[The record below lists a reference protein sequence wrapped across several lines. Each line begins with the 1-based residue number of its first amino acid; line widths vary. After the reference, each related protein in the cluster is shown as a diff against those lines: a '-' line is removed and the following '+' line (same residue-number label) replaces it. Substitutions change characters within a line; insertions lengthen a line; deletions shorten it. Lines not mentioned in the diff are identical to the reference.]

1 MFNKIKSFQ
10 GEEQTLDQER
20 VKEIE
25 GKLLGLSGNV
35 LALRSEIGVSHK
47 KLESYFNILSKQIY
61 EMKKDLDYLRSYLDT
76 EVDDGDNGDSEEGW
90 IQI

>member
-1 MFNKIKSFQ
+1 MFDKIKNFQ
-10 GEEQTLDQER
+10 GEEQNLDQKR
-20 VKEIE
+20 VQEIE

-61 EMKKDLDYLRSYLDT
+61 EMKKDLDYLRSYLDMG
-76 EVDDGDNGDSEEGW
+76 VDEGDNRDNEEGW